1 MLGFNKLISAL
12 KIYSFEER
20 TFMFISVVIFCL
32 PSNFLYVMNII
43 YFINIFDVIKAYIL
57 VHNTN

>member
-1 MLGFNKLISAL
+1 
-12 KIYSFEER
+12 
-20 TFMFISVVIFCL
+20 MFISVVIFCL